1 MEEQDHH
8 GYAPLSNDSEADDLS
23 ALTSGGLAG
32 AGAPELMQLL
42 QHQAETNR
50 VLQQQQQMN
59 QELLSV
65 LSSIGSSPSRPAL
78 VSVPSP
84 APTVIYA
91 PEDSNDALR
100 LEEFEAPTAEQIK
113 YTPSAAMIDTS
124 SVLPRN
130 GPESP
135 SFERDPRGLPRNS
148 PTVIAE
154 AQPPSRSLH
163 GSASRERVEIEQ
175 LVPRDTTDRREQ
187 IASPY
192 ADFGVVGEPGL
203 LSWLRDQKCEAAYD
217 TLLQTGFTDL
227 DDLVFLAESDQPT
240 RDELLSNL
248 ALLVRPKLERAIGRL
263 AASSPESRK
272 PTETVAERVGSSPS
286 PATPQV
292 LLSTMQD
299 SSTTS
304 KSPVT
309 RHAMELAIASPGT
322 VLAPVA
328 SIPNIPAPATGQPSA
343 GFKLTKAV
351 EWPRWTKSYDVLQ
364 QDLCLD
370 DETKDPSAYLKA
382 IMRTVTQLWSDQ
394 PDWQQVVVAF
404 REGLARGTDERT
416 RLDLLEGSVA
426 YKLLERDGNH
436 AACFAEQTKSFMSRY
451 NDPTLVDL
459 RVSIVKSR
467 IKTYLLTPYDYEQ
480 DDPDTWKMGVDR
492 LLQDLAIVHPDAR
505 RRIDQGDVHS
515 DHFLLAISA
524 FGDEWIREVELRKL
538 GRGQVPGHVPQTFAQ
553 LLAEWLEF
561 ARVKFRLVLL
571 QHERT
576 QTKKLLDCPA
586 SRSRLQRR
594 VKIPQADFFASK
606 GLEPC
611 TVCYGYGHFEKHC
624 PTTAALQQD
633 SSCSEENIQEIIGHI
648 EAGGSGCEQCC
659 GLHYERH
666 HDLIRHSTAAPQPPP
681 SADAAPHGSDEH
693 QTLDMPAT
701 AQFHDSQDSEAAQHL
716 QRAERSPDA
725 DEIRP
730 SEPSPDQLLLRQPK
744 RGNPS

>member
-1 MEEQDHH
+1 MAQSILDSLVSPLIIHRALLLWFAAVAVVARCIDPFTMNTNSEASIED
-8 GYAPLSNDSEADDLS
+8 GSSNINEYARLKEHSNVDSES

-32 AGAPELMQLL
+32 ARAPELIRL
-42 QHQAETNR
+42 
-50 VLQQQQQMN
+50 LQQQQQMN

-124 SVLPRN
+124 NVLPRN
-130 GPESP
+130 GPAGPSVERDSSGLPRDAVPRNGPAGPSLERDSSGLPRQSLPRNGPAGP
-135 SFERDPRGLPRNS
+135 SFERDSSGLPRNS
-148 PTVIAE
+148 PTGTAE
-154 AQPPSRSLH
+154 TQPPSRSLH
-163 GSASRERVEIEQ
+163 CSASRERVEIEQ
-175 LVPRDTTDRREQ
+175 RISCDTVDRREQ
-187 IASPY
+187 IASPTY
-192 ADFGVVGEPGL
+192 SPYNDLGFTGETEL
-203 LSWLRDQKCEAAYD
+203 LRWLRDQKCEAAHE

-248 ALLVRPKLERAIGRL
+248 PLLVRRKLERAIGRL
-263 AASSPESRK
+263 AASSPASLK
-272 PTETVAERVGSSPS
+272 PAETTAERVGSSPS
-286 PATPQV
+286 PSPAAPQA
-292 LLSTMQD
+292 LLSTVQD
-299 SSTTS
+299 PLTTS

-328 SIPNIPAPATGQPSA
+328 SIPNIPTPATGQPSA

-467 IKTYLLTPYDYEQ
+467 IKTYLLTPYDYEL

-633 SSCSEENIQEIIGHI
+633 SSF
-648 EAGGSGCEQCC
+648 SG
-659 GLHYERH
+659 
-666 HDLIRHSTAAPQPPP
+666 
-681 SADAAPHGSDEH
+681 
-693 QTLDMPAT
+693 
-701 AQFHDSQDSEAAQHL
+701 
-716 QRAERSPDA
+716 
-725 DEIRP
+725 
-730 SEPSPDQLLLRQPK
+730 
-744 RGNPS
+744 

>member
-1 MEEQDHH
+1 M
-8 GYAPLSNDSEADDLS
+8 
-23 ALTSGGLAG
+23 
-32 AGAPELMQLL
+32 
-42 QHQAETNR
+42 
-50 VLQQQQQMN
+50 
-59 QELLSV
+59 
-65 LSSIGSSPSRPAL
+65 
-78 VSVPSP
+78 
-84 APTVIYA
+84 
-91 PEDSNDALR
+91 
-100 LEEFEAPTAEQIK
+100 
-113 YTPSAAMIDTS
+113 
-124 SVLPRN
+124 
-130 GPESP
+130 
-135 SFERDPRGLPRNS
+135 
-148 PTVIAE
+148 
-154 AQPPSRSLH
+154 
-163 GSASRERVEIEQ
+163 
-175 LVPRDTTDRREQ
+175 
-187 IASPY
+187 
-192 ADFGVVGEPGL
+192 
-203 LSWLRDQKCEAAYD
+203 
-217 TLLQTGFTDL
+217 
-227 DDLVFLAESDQPT
+227 
-240 RDELLSNL
+240 
-248 ALLVRPKLERAIGRL
+248 
-263 AASSPESRK
+263 
-272 PTETVAERVGSSPS
+272 
-286 PATPQV
+286 
-292 LLSTMQD
+292 
-299 SSTTS
+299 TTS

-328 SIPNIPAPATGQPSA
+328 SIPNIPTPATGQPSA

-467 IKTYLLTPYDYEQ
+467 IKTYLLTPYDYEL

-633 SSCSEENIQEIIGHI
+633 SSF
-648 EAGGSGCEQCC
+648 SG
-659 GLHYERH
+659 
-666 HDLIRHSTAAPQPPP
+666 
-681 SADAAPHGSDEH
+681 
-693 QTLDMPAT
+693 
-701 AQFHDSQDSEAAQHL
+701 
-716 QRAERSPDA
+716 
-725 DEIRP
+725 
-730 SEPSPDQLLLRQPK
+730 
-744 RGNPS
+744 